1 MFGGLGFFFKVD
13 VFLVS
18 RFGLKRRRLEMC
30 PELNI

>member
-1 MFGGLGFFFKVD
+1 MFGVFFKVD

-18 RFGLKRRRLEMC
+18 RFGLKRRLEIC